1 MDFAL
6 VGFVAFLASGL
17 TFFSGFGLGTLLLPA
32 FALFFTAPVALAAT
46 GVVHLLNN
54 LFKGGLVYKS
64 VHWPTVLK
72 FGIPAIPAAILA
84 AFLLTYLEDR
94 IAAMVIGTVLI
105 VFAALEL
112 QPWFQRIVLPSRF
125 MPLGGLVT
133 GFMGGISGQQ
143 GALRSMFL
151 IKSGFNPQQF
161 IATGILI
168 AVLIDL
174 ARIPTYALGL
184 MSSAVEISSRDAWLI
199 AFGTVC
205 AFFGAWVGSLLVKK
219 TTIHAVRYIVA
230 GLMFAVGVLLILG
243 VLGS

>member
-72 FGIPAIPAAILA
+72 FGIPAIPAAILG

-94 IAAMVIGTVLI
+94 IAAIVIGTVLI

-125 MPLGGLVT
+125 MPLGGVVT

-151 IKSGFNPQQF
+151 IKSGFSPQQF

>member
-72 FGIPAIPAAILA
+72 FGIPAIPAAILG

-112 QPWFQRIVLPSRF
+112 QPWFQRIVFSSRL
-125 MPLGGLVT
+125 MPLGGVVT

-151 IKSGFNPQQF
+151 IKSGFSPQQF

-184 MSSAVEISSRDAWLI
+184 MSSATEISSRDAWLI